1 MADRAPADAGFSLL
15 EVMVAL
21 AVFSLG
27 ALALLNVLG
36 ESTRS
41 QTASADRAIARI
53 VAENRLVEAMSLSAP
68 PGPGSTSGIEEAM
81 GRNWAWEMTV
91 APSPD
96 PAILRIDVRVRAD
109 GGTQTVADLT
119 TFRST
124 P

>member
-1 MADRAPADAGFSLL
+1 MARRDSPESGFSLL

-36 ESTRS
+36 ESSRS
-41 QTASADRAIARI
+41 QTVAADRAIARI
-53 VAENRLVEAMSLSAP
+53 VAENRLVEAMAATTALAP
-68 PGPGSTSGIEEAM
+68 GAFSGVEEAM
-81 GRNWAWEMTV
+81 GREWDWEMTV

-96 PAILRIDVRVRAD
+96 PAILRIDVRVRAS
-109 GGTQTVADLT
+109 GAPQTIADLS
-119 TFRST
+119 TFRSA